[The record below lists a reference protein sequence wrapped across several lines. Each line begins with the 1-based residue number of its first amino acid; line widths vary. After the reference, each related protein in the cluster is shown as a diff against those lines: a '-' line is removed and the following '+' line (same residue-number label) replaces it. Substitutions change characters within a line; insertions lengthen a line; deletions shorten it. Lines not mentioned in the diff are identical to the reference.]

1 MIRRAQK
8 RVGAGRVSN
17 TASAVDVA
25 PTPAPEKIEET
36 LAAAPDRRLE
46 EDVLR
51 LAGEA
56 LRIPQERLNPT
67 ENLSSFGVDSIAI
80 TEVMVRISRCFEISV
95 APTTFFE
102 AKHLD
107 DLAAI
112 LRARYGEAIN
122 AHYAKSEP
130 LPEAS
135 PSPVTFEPTSVNS
148 ESTVLP
154 ARGVDPSWLRR
165 HRALVMDRPEKQ
177 PGPTSKPVSAPVIKE
192 SESPVP
198 VAIIA
203 MEGMFAQSPD
213 LVALEAHL
221 ANGDDCIEDVPAGR
235 WDWRDIQEGVKDSS
249 QTSLRFGGF
258 VPGHDQFD
266 AAFFNLSPREAE
278 LMDPQHRLFMMCVW
292 KLIEKAGYAPGSLA
306 GQKMGIFL
314 GINLLDYVDLANRA
328 GIMDPQQMTGLGHVF
343 CPNRL
348 SFLLDIHG
356 PSQVVDTACSSSLV
370 AIHRAVMSVRHEG
383 CEMAIAGGSNLMLT
397 PTQHILFSKIGML
410 APDGRSKGFSAHADG
425 YGRADGVGAVLLKR
439 LDRAEADGDTILGV
453 ITASVEQHGGQGS
466 SLTAPNPKAQAELIV
481 EAHRQAD
488 VDPRSIGYVECH
500 GTGTP
505 LGDPIE
511 VQGLKAAFDRRYQ
524 ELGIAPPQG
533 PHVGL
538 GTIKSNIGHAETAAG
553 VAGLIKVLLS
563 MGAGKLYQSLHCE
576 ELNPLLELAD
586 TPFYLLQ
593 GARPWS
599 QPDVNG
605 VQMPRR
611 AGLSS
616 FGAGG
621 SNVHLIVEEYRPSA
635 TTSRSEPSSDK
646 TMLFPISAKNE
657 AALNEAV
664 AQLRS
669 HVKDATFADLAYTL
683 QVGRDAMRH
692 RLMFVAADSGELQ
705 RQMDAF
711 LKGDEPR
718 VMRGI
723 VARGRHQNLTAFN
736 PVDEDAQTI
745 AQRWVDGETVD
756 WTRLYP
762 SDAGRIR
769 LPLPTYPFQCKRF
782 WLPDDDSDALAP
794 IVVRAQQPVARPLTP
809 RADGEER
816 FVLTLSGA
824 EFFLADHRVAG
835 QPVLPGVAY
844 LEIARAVAKQLGF
857 EQSRLEQVVWV
868 KPLFV
873 ERPVTVEVLVDQ
885 LSKKQARLRIYHTV
899 DGDGREEH
907 AQMRIAQVEA
917 VQAAQA
923 NESAELDLARLQAA
937 HHQRV
942 EASRVYR
949 IFDQMGLNY
958 GPSHQAVQWLTTGQ
972 DANGDPSVLAR
983 LALPTEG
990 LGEGGVFD
998 LHPSLMDGAFQAAV
1012 GMALPV
1018 DGSDCVGAALP
1029 FALASVEQ
1037 LGACERHMWAYVR
1050 TAADQRSGTR
1060 VLKTDIDLIAD
1071 DGSVRVRLRGF
1082 AARTAISKQTIS
1094 DAAVQTFVPR
1104 WQPFALPTGVDE
1116 KYAQRVLLLA
1126 DGLTDQQALAVELDG
1141 WSVQTL
1147 VDDKATPLAE
1157 RYHRLA
1163 EELLSVLQS
1172 LTKGGGTARTLV
1184 QLVLPEGEEQAPLS
1198 GLIGM
1203 LRSAGFE
1210 YPNLSGQLMTV
1221 PSGVEPTVLARKLAV
1236 AASAPRGSLLRVDP
1250 TSGQLEVEGWTVTAP
1265 GDKPAGIFSWRQ
1277 KGIYLITGGS
1287 GGLGRLLT
1295 QAILDAAP
1303 DATVVLASRSQPQG
1317 EGAAW
1322 MARQD
1327 PERVRHMRVDLADAS
1342 AVMDVV
1348 ATVRRQYHHLHGVF
1362 HAAGVLND
1370 AALANK
1376 KPADLFKVLLPKVT
1390 GTCHLDQAI
1399 GDEPLD
1405 FLVLFS
1411 SIAATLGS
1419 PGQSDYAAA
1428 NGFLDGYAV
1437 MREMRR
1443 KAGLCQG
1450 RTHAIAWPFWRDGGM
1465 AMDAS
1470 AQTKMTKQTGL
1481 MALES
1486 TDGIA
1491 ALVQALSGDEPRLLV
1506 AAGQRQ
1512 RVRNLIEGDARAP
1525 DQPVGREAENTPTP
1539 VVDGSTTTT
1548 LTPNDDLQTRVLTAL
1563 ERIVSAQLKVDREEL
1578 DPDVEL
1584 PEYGF
1589 DSISFTQFATA
1600 LNDQFD
1606 LDITPTIF
1614 FECPTLALLSAHLCD
1629 HHAPALSTVL
1639 GGRHKQT
1646 VSPIAADVG
1655 QRPASVKSFAAPI
1668 AMSRAPAD
1676 DAIAIIGM
1684 SGQFPQAPDLDTFW
1698 RNLAAGHDAISEIP
1712 SDRWDWR
1719 DYWGDPSTEPGRCNV
1734 KWGGFLD
1741 KIAAFDPDFFGI
1753 SRPEARY
1760 IDPQQRLLLTQ
1771 VWRLMEDAGYAPS
1784 TLSGSDT
1791 GLFIGTGDSGYGRL
1805 VMESADHIEGYA
1817 MTGLAPSLGPNR
1829 VSYFYNLHG
1838 PSVAVE
1844 TACSSALV
1852 AVHRAVEAI
1861 QAGHCSAAFAG
1872 GINTLLLPDPYIGFA
1887 KAGMLSP
1894 TGRCHTFSAQADGYA
1909 RGEGVGLVFLK
1920 RLQDAE
1926 RDGDRILA
1934 LIRASGENHG
1944 GRASSLTA
1952 PNPKA
1957 QADLLRTVYR
1967 RAGFDPR
1974 TVGYIEAH
1982 GTGTPLGDP
1991 IETEALKAAF
2001 ADLSREAEVQ
2011 FGAAEP
2017 IHCGL
2022 GSVKSNIGHLELAA
2036 GIAGLIKTVL
2046 QMHHATLVKSLHSD
2060 PLNPYL
2066 KLDGSGFDVVGQSR
2080 PWSRQRDSDGRSLPY
2095 RAGVSSFG
2103 FGGSNA
2109 HVVVEEYIAPVTEPA
2124 PEVASPRTQIII
2136 LSARTETQLRE
2147 TAIELRDAVAKSNIA
2162 LADLAYTLQF
2172 ARDAM
2177 EHRLAFTSATRDD
2190 VLTSLDAFLEKSDT
2204 AELHVGQVKTNRG
2217 AVAVLQKD
2225 ETLSRAVAGLAD
2237 RGRHD
2242 DLLELWVRG
2251 FNINWRDL
2259 QHGGTPKKVSLP
2271 GYPFSTTPYWGRET
2285 GIVSPSSTSS
2295 TPQLTTCP
2303 PAISEAPA
2311 THEVSPERD
2320 SVKNALAM
2328 LLVIAAQV
2336 LEVDASELDVESEL
2350 GDFGFDS
2357 IVMTTFASRVNEAL
2371 ELTLSPADF
2380 FEFATLNRLAAHVSS
2395 LGSAVLVCDEPQPTA
2410 QTAAPRDETKLAQ
2423 DKPRQDQEAD
2433 PLVIVGYSCH
2443 LPGARDAEAFWN
2455 NLREGKESLTRIP
2468 AERWDWRAYDG
2479 DPKTTADK
2487 TNVHWGGFIDGVFE
2501 FDPLFFNISPRE
2513 ALFMDPQQRLLMMH
2527 AWNAIESAGHAP
2539 TSLAGEKVGVF
2550 IGTAASGYRDL
2561 IGENAGDEGYVA
2573 TGSVASVG
2581 PNRLSYFLD
2590 FHGPSEPVETAC
2602 SSSLVALHR
2611 AMQSIRNGECDMALA
2626 GGINTILT
2634 PEAHIH
2640 FAKAGMLSQDGRCK
2654 TFSNQADGYGR
2665 GEGVGV
2671 LFIKRRSA
2679 AERDGDPIRA
2689 VIRGSGVNHG
2699 GRANSLTAPNTVA
2712 QADLL
2717 RGVYEDAGIDPYH
2730 IGYVEAHGTGT
2741 ALGDPVEINAL
2752 KSAFG
2757 LSQTEPSQPGDA
2769 VCSIGSVKTN
2779 IGHLELAAGV
2789 AGIIKALLQ
2798 LEHRTLVPS
2807 LHCGEIN
2814 PHIHLEGTPFEIVR
2828 NAQPWQ
2834 AVRNADGQE
2843 LPRLAAISSFGFGG
2857 VNAHVVLEEYRPTH
2871 LEQDVEPLADRP
2883 DVFVLSG
2890 RDAQRLMERAQALS
2904 EALAVGQVSE
2914 ADRND
2919 LSYTLQVGRTPMSCR
2934 LAVVATSLDELRDCL
2949 EAFLAGQACPGLL
2962 VAEGET
2968 HASPVNAE
2976 DDPSVVATAWVNGA
2990 EIDWSTWRTGR
3001 RRRLVLPVYPFAR
3014 DNYRVAPEV
3023 TSQPEPTAPLDVPL
3037 AGSTTVSVDPDAFY
3051 MRDHRVRGQR
3061 VLPGAMSLELVRAA
3075 FVGAGTLSPI
3085 ALQRVGWRRP
3095 FVLDAGH
3102 MDGVVDLGAAKE
3114 DGTPFS
3120 LRSEMGGGNEY
3131 MRGVVSRLPEGETA
3145 PAFDLAQ
3152 IRAQCSRS
3160 VKPEWLYDSYA
3171 ALGLDYGPAFRVVEE
3186 LRVGG
3191 GQVLARLR
3199 LPDAAKEGSHVLHPS
3214 LMDGAFH
3221 AALGLF
3227 EQEEKLMAALP
3238 VGLDS
3243 LQVFAPTTD
3252 SMWAWLRLQPQQS
3265 GVHKFDIDLADEDG
3279 RVRVAVRGFA
3289 LRPLVGELAG
3299 EGTATAPL
3307 RQAAERY
3314 FTTLLARLTDI
3325 AEDQIE
3331 LSEPLERYGIDSLLI
3346 NRLTDAMEKDFGPLS
3361 STLFFEHRTLE
3372 AVIEYFMAE
3381 HAQTLATVTGVSAN
3395 SAPNSPL
3402 EKPAVTGG
3410 NTKASPTDQP
3420 IAIIGMAGRYPGANS
3435 LEAFWKNL
3443 AAGRDSVTDIPSER
3457 WDHAKLMS
3465 AQAGRGGFVDDFDCF
3480 DPLFFNISPA
3490 EAEYM
3495 DPQERLFLQCAW
3507 ETLEDAGYTRATLAP
3522 ARPPLTGGDVGVFV
3536 GVMWQEYQLY
3546 GAERTAQGQPLGLTG
3561 NPASIANRVSY
3572 FCNFHG
3578 PSLAVDSMCSSS
3590 LTAIH
3595 LACESLRSGSCQAA
3609 LAGGV
3614 NLTLHPNKYIVLGQ
3628 GNFLS
3633 DNGRCESFGQGG
3645 NGYVPGEGVGAVL
3658 LKPLDQAI
3666 ADGDRIHGVIRA
3678 TALNHGGM
3686 SNGYT
3691 VPNPDAQAAVIGRTL
3706 EQASISPEAVSYVE
3720 AHGTGTALG
3729 DPIEI
3734 RALTKAYRGQTDKQ
3748 AFCAIGSVKSNIGH
3762 LESASGI
3769 AGLTKVLLQ
3778 FKHGQLAP
3786 SLHSQTLNPRI
3797 DFASSP
3803 FIVQQRLAPWPQ
3815 PVQGGMASARIAGL
3829 SSFGAGGSNAHVI
3842 LQEYSPAPSE
3852 VPKSGPNSGPI
3863 SQPML
3868 FPVSAREPERLM
3880 ELLRRLRSTVH
3891 ERSVDDLEG
3900 VALTLQVGREAFDER
3915 LVLLASTKDELLAGL
3930 DRVLAGEEGLA
3941 NVHKGRAGRGGK
3953 SDVPTARDP
3962 SEIAWAWVNGAT
3974 INWRDLW
3981 RGAIPRRVGLPSY
3994 PFARDRF
4001 WVPEVKQAKAHQ
4013 QSQEYSVDQP
4023 SLPLLFAPDWRA
4035 QEARVSSTGVPDE
4048 RDEQTWLV
4056 LCELPDRLAENLAG
4070 TASPA
4075 HVVRLHSDGAT
4086 CVGDRFTNHASR
4098 LMELLQRLMK
4108 AGQRRAV
4115 IQVVVAEESNGSLF
4129 AGLGGML
4136 RTASQESPSL
4146 RCQLVVVADV
4156 HPGEHPGEYPGD
4168 LGDRLRA
4175 DRMSAGDEA
4184 DIRYQAG
4191 RRQVRRW
4198 QEMPSPKGAQVSPW
4212 KKSGVY
4218 LITGGA
4224 GGVGLHVA
4232 TQMAAENRNPALWLL
4247 GRSALSSQQQ
4257 AQLDALPARVNYRR
4271 IDVTQRAAVSELVAE
4286 IQQKEGRIDGVI
4298 HAAGVIR
4305 DGLLRNKS
4313 AADLHAVLA
4322 PKVAGLMNLD
4332 AAIGGEPLD
4341 FMVLFSSLAGAL
4353 GNPGQ
4358 GDYAAANAFLD
4369 GFASHRNRL
4378 IAQGQRCGQTLS
4390 MDWPYWR
4397 DGGMQLDEAVIHA
4410 MEQNTGLKPLEQSA
4424 ALSALT
4430 AGMGFSDVD
4439 QLLIM
4444 GGDHQKLRSLMGLTN
4459 GQEASPLNSVDPT
4472 STERPTERLMAPAR
4486 QQRMLA
4492 WVLDAFS
4499 QVLKIPSER
4508 LGADV
4513 AIDRFGVDSISALH
4527 ILELLESELGA
4538 LPQTL
4543 LFEHPTITK
4552 LVEHLLAA
4560 YPDAWRE
4567 DDQPSV
4573 DEHIG
4578 EKSASQVQTN
4588 DRPGDRPG
4596 DRSGDVAIIAV
4607 AGRYP
4612 GAGDVEALWEMLVAG
4627 RDGITEV
4634 PKTRWDADAHYSERK
4649 GKAGHSHCKWGGFID
4664 DVDCFDADFF
4674 EYTPREATLLDPQER
4689 LFLETTWH
4697 LLERAGHTRA
4707 ALQDRYQ
4714 GRVGVFVGAMYQQY
4728 NAMEADRDSRS
4739 LLRLSSYAAIANRTS
4754 FFFDLQGPSVA
4765 VDSMCSSGLQAVHQA
4780 CQSLQAGECRLAVA
4794 GGVNLSIHPDKYVG
4808 LSRLGLIGSH
4818 EQSRAFAVDGD
4829 GYLPAEGVGAVL
4841 LKSLDDALRDKDP
4854 VLAVIK
4860 GSIANHGGHSAGFA
4874 VPNIEAQARLIEE
4887 NLRRSDIDPRTIGYV
4902 ETSANGSPVGDAIER
4917 RALTRAFRGF
4927 TQDDG
4932 FCTIGSVK
4940 SYIGH
4945 AEAVSGLAQLTKV
4958 LLQFQHRSLLP
4969 SFHDRSAAEVA
4980 ALFAGTPFVL
4990 QSELTPW
4997 LRASVDGQ
5005 EQPRRATV
5013 SSFGAGGANVHV
5025 IVQETPAHLGTAE
5038 NLPETNPL
5046 RQFPIFAKTPEQ
5058 LVSVAERLEKHLRN
5072 NPQVSMA
5079 RLSYTLR
5086 VGREPMA
5093 CGVLLTAY
5101 DAEELV
5107 ARLAEVRGGQFG
5119 PLETD
5124 FQLQQDQ
5131 AEPPETPLSL
5141 PGYPFARQRHWI
5153 GSNEPEAVSPPSIR
5167 QEPSLLTAMVNVI
5180 AAEQGIEPSRI
5191 DPTANLRAL
5200 GVDSMIGLKLIY
5212 AIEEA
5217 TGIVVGHRDLD
5228 QSTTLQR
5235 LAEQVDSQTDQ
5246 EVLTPSPAVQLEAGG
5261 GPWQSVMGEGQKGI
5275 WVAQT
5280 LQPRSGVYNV
5290 PLAFRVKDIDL
5301 EVLKAACRWL
5311 LDRYPVLT
5319 VRVMDEDDEPR
5330 LVAGPIDETL
5340 HTLSVPKGVDVLAFA
5355 RQRVVRPFDM
5365 AEEAKVRFELLSGG
5379 SFDSGEQLFLIVVH
5393 HLVTDG
5399 ISMAVM
5405 ARALWNTYEMLLT
5418 GKTPASGAAGS
5429 QRVDYADFIAWER
5442 ALVGSAEGVRQRS
5455 FWKKQLAGV
5464 LPVLELPCDRKP
5476 DTEGLVDGRTCEI
5489 QLSAKVTEMVAAT
5502 ADRLGISRAS
5512 FYLGVFSIL
5521 LYRYS
5526 GQNRLIVGVP
5536 TVRRPKRRF
5545 EETVGYCAN
5554 MIALPLDVKGRMRTE
5569 ALLSRVHQALMTGM
5583 DHGDYPFAAIAREL
5597 GDTARGEPPYQVTCA
5612 YQNFA
5617 QGSDDMLSLTKG
5629 EVSHVPQ
5636 LRQGGDGLFGLD
5648 LFEETAGLTVVAA
5661 YDGARFDPQTVNRML
5676 DHFKALVVAVAD
5688 KPRRRVAAL
5697 PMLSRIEKKCLL
5709 QEWSGANRPVEASRL
5724 IVDSFRRRVKK
5735 HPDAIAIFSN
5745 GKTVTYRQLQKKVD
5759 RLARVLCRRGLR
5771 PGDRVGVLLKREPAS
5786 IAALLAVLAAGGVWV
5801 PLDANYP
5808 DQRLALILKD
5818 AKASLVLTQGKL
5830 TARAVALGV
5839 KSKKIVDLKVDRK
5852 AISRMPTKPPKV
5864 KIGPTDPAYIIYTS
5878 GSTGV
5883 PKGVVVSHGAIAEQ
5897 CQVVGAHYGLGRKDV
5912 VLQFASHSVDTA
5924 LEQILPTL
5932 VRGARLVLEDEEM
5945 WMPEDFHRRL
5955 HNLRITVV
5963 DLPPVYL
5970 RELLIAWSDS
5980 PADRSPL
5987 ALRLCIVGGEALA
6000 PDVVELWQQSLLSKV
6015 RLLNAYGP
6023 TEATV
6028 TALVHP
6034 VEQKLSVASVPIGR
6048 PLPGVEVF
6056 ILDQDHNPVP
6066 EGVVGE
6072 LYLSGSRL
6080 ALGYHGNRKLT
6091 AERFVTKKLDLR
6103 KGKMRLY
6110 RSGDLAS
6117 FIPGR
6122 QGTVAFHG
6130 RMDDQTKIRGF
6141 RVELGEIESALM
6153 AFGRCDAVVLPKN
6166 GTDGNMAIEAYV
6178 APMASDYDRQGVDD
6192 FLRARLP
6199 AHMIPRQVRF
6209 LDTLP
6214 LTSGGKIDRTALLA
6228 LSDESH
6234 QVGVE
6239 PSMPGDEVERQL
6251 LQVWQEVLSGEG
6263 ATCPIGMDDSFERCG
6278 GNSLSAVR
6286 LLRAI
6291 GRRFDRPFSFAEFAQ
6306 APTIAAQA
6314 RILRLRRDG
6323 SKTKDI
6329 DHSQLNVEKHESLL
6343 VPLRLPQSGVDGRNP
6358 LFLIHPVA
6366 GSVTCYQA
6374 LADRLNPQRP
6384 VYGIR
6389 AAEVEE
6395 RESLN
6400 GHGIATMVRQYVTAI
6415 KEVQAQG
6422 PYLLAG
6428 WSFGGVVAFEMACQ
6442 LRQNGQEVAFLGLVD
6457 SYPPESVRQFEDNV
6471 RREGIFPDEISYLV
6485 QAFAQDL
6492 LGLENFVAEM
6502 GVDPMSALLAT
6513 TEVAHVLPGV
6523 TSAQLRGLFDLFR
6536 YNRDA
6541 LVNHTLSSCELPL
6554 TLIRATTATFAGD
6567 LGKEWR
6573 PYAGEN
6579 MTVQTV
6585 PADHY
6590 GLLHTPFLEDW
6601 VDAFSEGVERS
6612 EQIRTI

>member
-8 RVGAGRVSN
+8 RVGA
-17 TASAVDVA
+17 AAVVPTVA
-25 PTPAPEKIEET
+25 LEKIEEM
-36 LAAAPDRRLE
+36 LAGAPDRRLE

-56 LRIPQERLNPT
+56 LRIPLDRLNPT

-80 TEVMVRISRCFEISV
+80 TEVMVRISRCFGISV

-122 AHYAKSEP
+122 AYYAKSEP
-130 LPEAS
+130 LPEAI
-135 PSPVTFEPTSVNS
+135 PSPVIKEQASVDVPPS
-148 ESTVLP
+148 
-154 ARGVDPSWLRR
+154 RGVDTSWLRR
-165 HRALVMDRPEKQ
+165 HRALVMGTSEKQ
-177 PGPTSKPVSAPVIKE
+177 QGSTPKAVSDSVTEK

-198 VAIIA
+198 IA
-203 MEGMFAQSPD
+203 VISMEGMFAQSPD

-221 ANGDDCIEDVPAGR
+221 ANGDDCIEDVPADR
-235 WDWRDIQEGVKDSS
+235 WDWRDIQQDVKNSS
-249 QTSLRFGGF
+249 QASLRFGGI

-306 GQKMGIFL
+306 GRKIGVFL

-328 GIMDPQQMTGLGHVF
+328 EVMDPQQMTGLGHVF

-370 AIHRAVMSVRHEG
+370 AIHRAVMSIRYEG

-453 ITASVEQHGGQGS
+453 ITASVEHHGGQGS

-511 VQGLKAAFDRRYQ
+511 VQGLKSAFDQRYR
-524 ELGIAPPQG
+524 ELGITPLQK

-563 MGAGKLYQSLHCE
+563 MGSGKLYQSLHCE
-576 ELNPLLELAD
+576 EPNPLLELAD

-593 GARPWS
+593 AARPWP
-599 QPDVNG
+599 QPDIGG

-611 AGLSS
+611 AGLNS

-621 SNVHLIVEEYRPSA
+621 SNVHLIVEEYHPSA
-635 TTSRSEPSSDK
+635 ETSRSEPPCDK

-657 AALNEAV
+657 ATLNEAV

-669 HVKDATFADLAYTL
+669 HVKAAAFADLAYTL

-692 RLMFVAADSGELQ
+692 RVVFVAADSGELQ

-711 LKGDEPR
+711 LKGDKTG
-718 VMRGI
+718 VMRGT
-723 VARGRHQNLTAFN
+723 VARGRHQDLTAFN
-736 PVDEDAQTI
+736 PVDEDAQAI
-745 AQRWVDGETVD
+745 AQRWVDGEAIE
-756 WTRLYP
+756 WGRLYTP
-762 SDAGRIR
+762 GSGRIR

-782 WLPDDDSDALAP
+782 WLPDDDSVMRALS
-794 IVVRAQQPVARPLTP
+794 VVQAQQPVARPLTP
-809 RADGEER
+809 RADGEGR
-816 FVLTLSGA
+816 FVLTLSGD
-824 EFFLADHRVAG
+824 EFFLADHRVSG
-835 QPVLPGVAY
+835 RPVLPGVAY
-844 LEIARAVAKQLGF
+844 LEIARSVAKQLGF
-857 EQSRLEQVVWV
+857 EQGRLEQVVWL

-873 ERPVTVEVLVDQ
+873 ERPIAVEILIDQ
-885 LSKKQARLRIYHTV
+885 LTEKQARLRVYRV
-899 DGDGREEH
+899 ADGGGHEEH
-907 AQMRIAQVEA
+907 AQMRITKV
-917 VQAAQA
+917 
-923 NESAELDLARLQAA
+923 AETHENAKLDLGQLQAA
-937 HHQRV
+937 HSQRV

-972 DANGDPSVLAR
+972 DGDGGSSVLAR

-990 LGEGGVFD
+990 LGDGAIFD
-998 LHPSLMDGAFQAAV
+998 LHPSLMDGAFQSAV

-1018 DGSDCVGAALP
+1018 DGSDSVGAALP

-1037 LGACERHMWAYVR
+1037 LGACERQMWTYVR

-1082 AARTAISKQTIS
+1082 AARTAISEQTVS
-1094 DAAVQTFVPR
+1094 DNAVQTFVPR
-1104 WQPFALPTGVDE
+1104 WKPFALPTGGDK

-1147 VDDKATPLAE
+1147 ADDMTTPLAE
-1157 RYHRLA
+1157 RYNHLA
-1163 EELLSVLQS
+1163 EIMLSALQG
-1172 LTKGGGTARTLV
+1172 LTKFGVLTSTLV
-1184 QLVLPEGEEQAPLS
+1184 QVVLGEGEEQAPLS

-1210 YPNLSGQLMTV
+1210 YPNLSGQLITV
-1221 PSGVEPTVLARKLAV
+1221 PSGVEPMVLAHKLAD
-1236 AASAPRGSLLRVDP
+1236 AASAPSGSRLRIEPV
-1250 TSGQLEVEGWTVTAP
+1250 SGQLEVEGWTLTAP
-1265 GDKPAGIFSWRQ
+1265 SVKSSTQNPAQNPAPAFAWRQ

-1295 QAILDAAP
+1295 QAILDASP
-1303 DATVVLASRSQPQG
+1303 DATVVLASRSRPQG
-1317 EGAAW
+1317 DGAAW
-1322 MARQD
+1322 MDRQD
-1327 PERVRHMRVDLADAS
+1327 PERVRHMCVDLADAS
-1342 AVMDVV
+1342 AVMDMVT
-1348 ATVRRQYHHLHGVF
+1348 AIRRQYHHLHGVF

-1376 KPADLFKVLLPKVT
+1376 KPADLSKVLSPKVA

-1405 FLVLFS
+1405 FLVLYS
-1411 SIAATLGS
+1411 SIAAALGS

-1491 ALVQALSGDEPRLLV
+1491 ALIQALNGDEPRILV

-1512 RVRNLIEGDARAP
+1512 RVRHLIEGDVRAP
-1525 DQPVGREAENTPTP
+1525 DQPVGREAELSPSP
-1539 VVDGSTTTT
+1539 VVADSAPPT
-1548 LTPNDDLQTRVLTAL
+1548 LTANDDLQTRVLTAL

-1600 LNDQFD
+1600 LNNQFD

-1629 HHAPALSTVL
+1629 RYAPAFSAVL
-1639 GGRHKQT
+1639 GGGQKQT
-1646 VSPIAADVG
+1646 VSPIAADDG

-1668 AMSRAPAD
+1668 ATSRTPED

-1712 SDRWDWR
+1712 SERWDWR
-1719 DYWGDPSTEPGRCNV
+1719 DYWGDPATEPGRCNV

-1741 KIAAFDPDFFGI
+1741 NIAAFDPDFFGI

-1805 VMESADHIEGYA
+1805 VMESRDHIEGYA
-1817 MTGLAPSLGPNR
+1817 MAGLAPSLGPNR

-1894 TGRCHTFSAQADGYA
+1894 TGRCHTFSAEADGYV

-1920 RLQDAE
+1920 RLKDAE

-1934 LIRASGENHG
+1934 VIRATGENHG

-2001 ADLSREAEVQ
+2001 ADLSQEAEEQ
-2011 FGAAEP
+2011 FGPAEP
-2017 IHCGL
+2017 IHCNL

-2046 QMHHATLVKSLHSD
+2046 QMRHATLVKSLHAD

-2066 KLDGSGFDVVGQSR
+2066 KLDGSGFDVVSQSR
-2080 PWSRQRDSDGRSLPY
+2080 PWSRRQDADGRTLPY

-2109 HVVVEEYIAPVTEPA
+2109 HVVMEEYTAPVSEPE
-2124 PEVASPRTQIII
+2124 PEVANARTQIVI

-2147 TAIELRDAVAKSNIA
+2147 SAIQLRDAVAKSDVD
-2162 LADLAYTLQF
+2162 LVDLAYTLQF

-2177 EHRLAFTSATRDD
+2177 EHRLAFASATRDD
-2190 VLTSLDAFLEKSDT
+2190 VLTSLDAYLDKSDK
-2204 AELHVGQVKTNRG
+2204 AEFHVGQVKTNRS
-2217 AVAVLQKD
+2217 AIAVLQKD

-2259 QHGGTPKKVSLP
+2259 QQGATPKKVSLP
-2271 GYPFSTTPYWGRET
+2271 GYPFSTTPYWGREM
-2285 GIVSPSSTSS
+2285 GMEPTSS
-2295 TPQLTTCP
+2295 FSSIPQVAIRP
-2303 PAISEAPA
+2303 PAIR
-2311 THEVSPERD
+2311 EVGPGPD
-2320 SVKNALAM
+2320 SDKTALAM
-2328 LLVIAAQV
+2328 LRAIAAQV
-2336 LEVDASELDVESEL
+2336 LEVDASELDVEVEL
-2350 GDFGFDS
+2350 GEFGFDS

-2395 LGSAVLVCDEPQPTA
+2395 LGSPVLVCDEPQPTV
-2410 QTAAPRDETKLAQ
+2410 QVTAPIDAAKLAH

-2443 LPGARDAEAFWN
+2443 FPGAQNAEVFWQ
-2455 NLREGKESLTRIP
+2455 NLREGKESLARIP
-2468 AERWDWRAYDG
+2468 AERWDWRSYDG

-2487 TNVHWGGFIDGVFE
+2487 TNVHWGGFIDGVFA

-2527 AWNAIESAGHAP
+2527 AWNAIESSGHAP

-2550 IGTAASGYRDL
+2550 MGTAASGYRDL

-2590 FHGPSEPVETAC
+2590 LHGPSEPVETAC

-2626 GGINTILT
+2626 GGVNTILT

-2654 TFSNQADGYGR
+2654 TFSDQADGYGR

-2717 RGVYEDAGIDPYH
+2717 RGVYEDAGIDPH
-2730 IGYVEAHGTGT
+2730 HVGYIEAHGTGT

-2752 KSAFG
+2752 KSAFA
-2757 LSQTEPSQPGDA
+2757 LSQTEPSQPDDA
-2769 VCSIGSVKTN
+2769 KCSIGSVKTN

-2789 AGIIKALLQ
+2789 AGIIKVLLQ
-2798 LEHRTLVPS
+2798 LEHRTLVPT
-2807 LHCGEIN
+2807 LHCDETN

-2828 NAQPWQ
+2828 KAQPWRP
-2834 AVRNADGQE
+2834 VHNAEGQD
-2843 LPRLAAISSFGFGG
+2843 LPRLAGVSSFGFGG
-2857 VNAHVVLEEYRPTH
+2857 VNAHVVLEEYRPSH
-2871 LEQDVEPLADRP
+2871 LIQDTEPLADEP
-2883 DVFVLSG
+2883 EVFVLSG
-2890 RDAQRLMERAQALS
+2890 WDAQRLKERAQALS
-2904 EALAVGQVSE
+2904 KVLATNQISE
-2914 ADRND
+2914 SDRTN
-2919 LSYTLQVGRTPMSCR
+2919 LSYTLQVGRTAMSQR
-2934 LAVVATSLDELRDCL
+2934 LAVVAMSLDELRDCL
-2949 EAFLAGQACPGLL
+2949 EAFLSGRACPGLF
-2962 VAEGET
+2962 VAEGEV
-2968 HASPVNAE
+2968 HAASVNAE

-2990 EIDWSTWRTGR
+2990 KIDWSTWHTGR

-3014 DNYRVAPEV
+3014 DNYRVSSGFA
-3023 TSQPEPTAPLDVPL
+3023 SQSGVSATPTPLG
-3037 AGSTTVSVDPDAFY
+3037 GSPTISVDADAFY

-3075 FVGAGTLSPI
+3075 FVGAGASSPV
-3085 ALQRVGWRRP
+3085 ALQWIGWRRP
-3095 FVLDAGH
+3095 LVLDAGH

-3120 LRSEMGGGNEY
+3120 LCSEMGGGNEY
-3131 MRGVVSRLPEGETA
+3131 MRGVISHMAEGEAA
-3145 PAFDLAQ
+3145 PAFDRAK
-3152 IRAQCSRS
+3152 IRFQCPRS
-3160 VKPEWLYDSYA
+3160 IKAEWLYDSYA
-3171 ALGLDYGPAFRVVEE
+3171 TLGLDYGPAFRVVEE
-3186 LRVGG
+3186 LWVGE
-3191 GQVLARLR
+3191 GQILARLR

-3227 EQEEKLMAALP
+3227 EQEEKLTAALP

-3252 SMWAWLRLQPQQS
+3252 SMWAWLRLQPQQP
-3265 GVHKFDIDLADEDG
+3265 GVHKFDIDVVDEDDQI
-3279 RVRVAVRGFA
+3279 RVAARGFT
-3289 LRPLVGELAG
+3289 LRPLAGELAG
-3299 EGTATAPL
+3299 ELSAVGPL

-3314 FTTLLARLTDI
+3314 FTSLLARLTDI

-3331 LSEPLERYGIDSLLI
+3331 LREPLERYGIDSLLI
-3346 NRLTDAMEKDFGPLS
+3346 NRLTDALEKDFGPLS
-3361 STLFFEHRTLE
+3361 STLFFEYRTLD
-3372 AVIEYFMAE
+3372 AVIEYFMTE
-3381 HAQTLATVTGVSAN
+3381 HSQTLANVTGVSGN
-3395 SAPNSPL
+3395 SAPISPL
-3402 EKPAVTGG
+3402 GKPAVTVG
-3410 NTKASPTDQP
+3410 NQKPSATDQP
-3420 IAIIGMAGRYPGANS
+3420 IAIIGVAGRYPGANS
-3435 LEAFWKNL
+3435 LEDFWKNL
-3443 AAGRDSVTDIPSER
+3443 AAGRDSITDIPGER
-3457 WDHAKLMS
+3457 WNHAKFMNG
-3465 AQAGRGGFVDDFDCF
+3465 QVGRGGFVDDFDCF
-3480 DPLFFNISPA
+3480 DPLFFNIAPA

-3507 ETLEDAGYTRATLAP
+3507 ETLEDAGYTRSTLAP
-3522 ARPPLTGGDVGVFV
+3522 ARPPLMGGDVGVFV

-3572 FCNFHG
+3572 FCNFYG

-3633 DNGRCESFGQGG
+3633 DKGRCESFGEGG

-3666 ADGDRIHGVIRA
+3666 ADGDRIQGIIRA

-3706 EQASISPEAVSYVE
+3706 EQARISPEAVSYVE

-3734 RALTKAYRGQTDKQ
+3734 RALTRAYRGQTEKR

-3786 SLHSQTLNPRI
+3786 SLHSETLNPRI

-3803 FIVQQRLAPWPQ
+3803 FTVQQRLAPWPQ
-3815 PVQGGMASARIAGL
+3815 RVQDGRASPRIAGL

-3842 LQEYSPAPSE
+3842 LQEYTPAFPE
-3852 VPKSGPNSGPI
+3852 API
-3863 SQPML
+3863 SEPIPEPML
-3868 FPVSAREPERLM
+3868 FPVSAREPERLIA
-3880 ELLRRLRSTVH
+3880 LLRRLRSTVH
-3891 ERSVDDLEG
+3891 ERSAGDLQG
-3900 VALTLQVGREAFDER
+3900 VAYTLQVGREAFDER
-3915 LVLLASTKDELLAGL
+3915 LVLLASTKEELLTGL
-3930 DRVLAGEEGLA
+3930 DRVLAGGSGGGYILR
-3941 NVHKGRAGRGGK
+3941 GQAGRGAK
-3953 SDVPTARDP
+3953 AAVPTTNDLSETAR
-3962 SEIAWAWVNGAT
+3962 AWVDGAT
-3974 INWRDLW
+3974 INWNSLWRDLW
-3981 RGAIPRRVGLPSY
+3981 GGATPRRLGLPSY

-4001 WVPEVKQAKAHQ
+4001 WVPEVKQAKTNHD
-4013 QSQEYSVDQP
+4013 YRGDQP
-4023 SLPLLFAPDWRA
+4023 PLPLFFAPDWRV
-4035 QEARVSSTGVPDE
+4035 QEAIAPPADTPDE
-4048 RDEQTWLV
+4048 QDEQTWLV
-4056 LCELPDRLAENLAG
+4056 LCELPDSLAENLAK
-4070 TASPA
+4070 AAAPA
-4075 HVVRLHSDGAT
+4075 HVVRLQGDVSTDI
-4086 CVGDRFTNHASR
+4086 GDRFTSHTGR
-4098 LMELLQRLMK
+4098 LMELLQSLLK
-4108 AGQRRAV
+4108 AGERRAV
-4115 IQVVVAEESNGSLF
+4115 VQVVVAEQSNGDLF
-4129 AGLGGML
+4129 SGLGGML
-4136 RTASQESPSL
+4136 RSANQESSSL

-4156 HPGEHPGEYPGD
+4156 HPGEHPGD
-4168 LGDRLRA
+4168 LGNRLRA
-4175 DRMSAGDEA
+4175 DRMFAGDEG

-4198 QEMPSPKGAQVSPW
+4198 REIASPSVPQSPVW

-4232 TQMAAENRNPALWLL
+4232 TQMAAENRNPSLWLL
-4247 GRSALSSQQQ
+4247 GRSALSPQQQ
-4257 AQLDALPARVNYRR
+4257 AQLDALPARVHYRR
-4271 IDVTQRAAVSELVAE
+4271 IDVTERAAVSELVAE
-4286 IQQKEGRIDGVI
+4286 IRQQEGRIDGVV

-4313 AADLHAVLA
+4313 MADLHAVLA

-4378 IAQGQRCGQTLS
+4378 IAQGQRCGRTLS

-4397 DGGMQLDEAVIHA
+4397 DGGMQLDPAVIHA
-4410 MEQNTGLKPLEQSA
+4410 MEQKTGLMPLEQSA

-4430 AGMGFSDVD
+4430 VSMGFSDVD

-4444 GGDHQKLRSLMGLTN
+4444 DGDRQRLRSLMRLTN
-4459 GQEASPLNSVDPT
+4459 SPVASPFKSVPPA
-4472 STERPTERLMAPAR
+4472 SGERPAERPTAPAR
-4486 QQRMLA
+4486 QHRMLA
-4492 WVLDAFS
+4492 WVWGAFS

-4508 LGADV
+4508 LDADV

-4527 ILELLESELGA
+4527 ILELLEGELGP

-4543 LFEHPTITK
+4543 LFEHPTINK
-4552 LVEHLLAA
+4552 LVDHLLAA

-4567 DDQPSV
+4567 DDQPPI

-4578 EKSASQVQTN
+4578 EKSAGPIQTK
-4588 DRPGDRPG
+4588 DRSG

-4612 GAGDVEALWEMLVAG
+4612 GASDVEALWEMLVAG

-4634 PKTRWDADAHYSERK
+4634 PKTRWNADAYYSARK

-4664 DVDCFDADFF
+4664 DVDCFDTEFF
-4674 EYTPREATLLDPQER
+4674 ECTPREAALLDPQER

-4728 NAMEADRDSRS
+4728 NAVEMDHDSRS

-4780 CQSLQAGECRLAVA
+4780 CQSLKAGECRLAVA

-4818 EQSRAFAVDGD
+4818 DQSRAFAVDGD

-4841 LKSLDDALRDKDP
+4841 LKPLDDALRDKDQ

-4887 NLRRSDIDPRTIGYV
+4887 NLRRSDIDPRSIGYV
-4902 ETSANGSPVGDAIER
+4902 ESSANGSAVGDAIER

-4945 AEAVSGLAQLTKV
+4945 AEAASGLAQLTKV
-4958 LLQFQHRSLLP
+4958 LLQFQHSSLLP
-4969 SFHDRSAAEVA
+4969 SFHERSATEVA
-4980 ALFAGTPFVL
+4980 SLFAGTPFVL

-4997 LRASVDGQ
+4997 ARALVDGE

-5025 IVQETPAHLGTAE
+5025 IVQEPSAHFGMTE
-5038 NLPETNPL
+5038 NLSETNLL
-5046 RQFPIFAKTPEQ
+5046 RQFPLFAKTPEQ
-5058 LVSVAERLEKHLRN
+5058 LVRVAEHLESYLLK

-5093 CGVLLTAY
+5093 CGVLLMAHNV
-5101 DAEELV
+5101 EELV
-5107 ARLAEVRGGQFG
+5107 VRLAEVRGRQCD
-5119 PLETD
+5119 PLVAD
-5124 FQLQQDQ
+5124 FQLQQDH
-5131 AEPPETPLSL
+5131 AELPQTPLPL
-5141 PGYPFARQRHWI
+5141 PGYPFARERHWI
-5153 GSNEPEAVSPPSIR
+5153 GSNEPEPVSLPPIR
-5167 QEPSLLTAMVNVI
+5167 QKASLLTVMVNVI
-5180 AAEQGIEPSRI
+5180 AAEQGGEPERI

-5217 TGIVVGHRDLD
+5217 TGIIVGHRDLD
-5228 QSTTLQR
+5228 QSVTLRQ
-5235 LAEQVDSQTDQ
+5235 LAEQVGSQTAQ
-5246 EVLTPSPAVQLEAGG
+5246 EVFAPAPDTHVEPT
-5261 GPWQSVMGEGQKGI
+5261 GPWKSIMGEGQKGI

-5280 LQPRSGVYNV
+5280 LQPRSSVYNV
-5290 PLAFRVKDIDL
+5290 PLAFRVKEIDL

-5319 VRVMDEDDEPR
+5319 VRVVDEENEPH
-5330 LVAGPIDETL
+5330 LVATPVDETVR
-5340 HTLSVPKGVDVLAFA
+5340 TLSVPKGVDVLAFA
-5355 RQRVVRPFDM
+5355 RQRAVRPFDM

-5379 SFDSGEQLFLIVVH
+5379 SLDAGEQLLLIVVH

-5418 GKTPASGAAGS
+5418 GKTPPSSTAGS
-5429 QRVDYADFIAWER
+5429 QQSDYADFVAWER
-5442 ALVGSAEGVRQRS
+5442 SIIDSPEGARQRA
-5455 FWKKQLAGV
+5455 FWQKQLAGV

-5476 DTEGLVDGRTCEI
+5476 DTEGLVDGRTSEI
-5489 QLSAKVTEMVAAT
+5489 HLSAKVTQRVAAT

-5526 GQNRLIVGVP
+5526 GQNRLVVGVP

-5569 ALLSRVHQALMTGM
+5569 ALLSRVHQAVMTGM
-5583 DHGDYPFAAIAREL
+5583 DHADYPFAAIARGL

-5617 QGSDDMLSLTKG
+5617 ESSTDALSLTKG
-5629 EVSHVPQ
+5629 EVSHVPE

-5648 LFEETAGLTVVAA
+5648 LFDEASGLTVVAA
-5661 YDGARFDPQTVNRML
+5661 YDGARFDPETISRML
-5676 DHFKALVVAVAD
+5676 EHFKALVVAVAD
-5688 KPRRRVAAL
+5688 KPRHRVADLA
-5697 PMLSRIEKKCLL
+5697 MLSRVEKKCLL
-5709 QEWSGANRPVEASRL
+5709 REWSGSTCSADAPRL
-5724 IVDSFRRRVKK
+5724 IVDSFRRRAKK
-5735 HPDAIAIFSN
+5735 HPDAIAILSN
-5745 GKTVTYRQLQKKVD
+5745 GKTVTYRQLQQKVD
-5759 RLARVLCRRGLR
+5759 RLAHVLCRRGVQ
-5771 PGDRVGVLLKREPAS
+5771 PGDRVAVLLKREPAS
-5786 IAALLAVLAAGGVWV
+5786 IAALLAVMAAGGVWV

-5818 AKASLVLTQGKL
+5818 AKASLVLSQGKL
-5830 TARAVALGV
+5830 AARAMALGV
-5839 KSKKIVDLKVDRK
+5839 KRKRIVDLKADRK
-5852 AISRMPTKPPKV
+5852 AISQMPVKPQKV
-5864 KIGPTDPAYIIYTS
+5864 KVRPGDPAYIIYTS

-5897 CQVVGAHYGLGRKDV
+5897 CQVVGAYYGLGRKDV

-5932 VRGARLVLEDEEM
+5932 VRGARLVLDDGEM

-5955 HNLRITVV
+5955 HKLQITVV

-5980 PADRSPL
+5980 PVDRPPL

-6000 PDVVELWQQSLLSKV
+6000 PDVVELWQRSLLSKV

-6034 VEQKLSVASVPIGR
+6034 IASKLSGASVPIGR

-6056 ILDQDHNPVP
+6056 VLDQDHNPVP

-6080 ALGYHGNRKLT
+6080 ALGYHGNRELT
-6091 AERFVTKKLDLR
+6091 TQRFVTKKLDRR
-6103 KGKMRLY
+6103 KGKIRLY
-6110 RSGDLAS
+6110 RTGDLAS
-6117 FIPGR
+6117 YMPGR

-6130 RMDDQTKIRGF
+6130 RIDDQTKIRGF

-6153 AFGRCDAVVLPKN
+6153 SYGRCEAVVLPKS
-6166 GTDGNMAIEAYV
+6166 GTDGSMAIEAYV
-6178 APMASDYDRQGVDD
+6178 APMGSDYDHQGVDD

-6199 AHMIPRQVRF
+6199 SHMIPRRVRF
-6209 LDTLP
+6209 LDALP

-6228 LSDESH
+6228 LPDDARH
-6234 QVGVE
+6234 VGGE
-6239 PSMPGDEVERQL
+6239 RSMPGDEVERRL
-6251 LQVWQEVLSGEG
+6251 LKIWEEVLSSEG
-6263 ATCPIGMDDSFERCG
+6263 ATCRIGMDDSFELCG

-6286 LLRAI
+6286 LLREI
-6291 GRRFDRPFSFAEFAQ
+6291 GRRFDHPFSFAEFAK
-6306 APTIAAQA
+6306 APTIASQAQ
-6314 RILRLRRDG
+6314 ILRLRQG
-6323 SKTKDI
+6323 GGK
-6329 DHSQLNVEKHESLL
+6329 DHSRLNGEKPQSLL
-6343 VPLRLPQSGVDGRNP
+6343 VPLRLPEKGANGRHP
-6358 LFLIHPVA
+6358 LFLVHPVA
-6366 GSVTCYQA
+6366 GSVACYQA
-6374 LADRLNPQRP
+6374 LADRLNAQRP

-6389 AAEVEE
+6389 AAEAEE
-6395 RESLN
+6395 RESSN
-6400 GHGIATMVRQYVTAI
+6400 GYGITAMARQYVAAI
-6415 KEVQAQG
+6415 KEVQAHG

-6428 WSFGGVVAFEMACQ
+6428 WSFGGVVAYEMARQ
-6442 LRQNGQEVAFLGLVD
+6442 LRQNGEEVAFLGLLD
-6457 SYPPESVRQFEDNV
+6457 SYPPEMVRQMEDHV
-6471 RREGIFPDEISYLV
+6471 RREKVFLDEASFLV

-6492 LGLENFVAEM
+6492 LGVENFVPEM
-6502 GVDPMSALLAT
+6502 GSDPMNALLAT
-6513 TEVAHVLPGV
+6513 TEVAHMLPRV
-6523 TSAQLRGLFDLFR
+6523 TSAQLRRLFDLFCH
-6536 YNRDA
+6536 NRNA
-6541 LVNHTLSSCELPL
+6541 LMNHALSSCDLPL
-6554 TLIRATTATFAGD
+6554 TLIRATATIGSD

-6573 PYAGEN
+6573 VFVGEN

-6585 PADHY
+6585 SADHY
-6590 GLLHTPFLEDW
+6590 SLLHAPFLEDW

-6612 EQIRTI
+6612 EGVLIV